1 MADDEDII
9 TDEEDMEEDNI
20 RRQRMREFNEMVH
33 ILFTKAERLIL
44 YKILKDYQ
52 RRRDVVRLVVGLD
65 LVLRTYTKLEL
76 LKYVRYFVWHGH
88 LEEFDRLTQFR
99 AKFRRRKQHHKKSH
113 LLIPGI
119 KNILYLGKK

>member
-88 LEEFDRLTQFR
+88 LEEFERLTKFR
-99 AKFRRRKQHHKKSH
+99 TKFRRRRPQQRKSH

-119 KNILYLGKK
+119 